1 MTTATSLR
9 IGDAERDAA
18 ISDLAEHYAAGRL
31 DQEEYDER
39 TDQALSA
46 RTDADLG
53 PLFVDLPARGSAQQS
68 EERPS
73 RRQARR
79 PLPSLPLP
87 VLPFLVLAVA
97 LVAVLPGPPWPLFVV
112 GWLWFFGA
120 FGRRWSH
127 GHRPRLGSGPRWP
140 ASAGRP

>member
-18 ISDLAEHYAAGRL
+18 ISALAEHYAAGRL
-31 DQEEYDER
+31 SQEEYDER

-46 RTDADLG
+46 RTDAGLR
-53 PLFVDLPARGSAQQS
+53 PLFVDLPPRGTAQHP
-68 EERPS
+68 EEGPS
-73 RRQARR
+73 RRRAWR
-79 PLPSLPLP
+79 PLRL
-87 VLPFLVLAVA
+87 LPFLVLAVA
-97 LVAVLPGPPWPLFVV
+97 LVAVLPGPPWPLFVL

-127 GHRPRLGSGPRWP
+127 GHRQWQGSGPHWT
-140 ASAGRP
+140 ASSGRV